1 MEEDRKIPDGITER
15 EYIKKYAGSDFYK
28 KLRLTGVFGY
38 IMNVVLFALSW
49 WLPSTPLERHIFLGL
64 TLGIHLG
71 KSKVCACV
79 LLGFGILETIMLLI
93 VQPLGCL
100 TGIAELVVSITA
112 IRLFSKAHQEYI
124 ALKTQV

>member
-1 MEEDRKIPDGITER
+1 MEENRQIPDGITER
-15 EYIKKYAGSDFYK
+15 EYIKKYAGDVFCR
-28 KLRLTGVFGY
+28 KLRWIGILGY
-38 IMNVVLFALSW
+38 VLDVMLFVLSW
-49 WLPSTPLERHIFLGL
+49 WLPSTPLERHILLGL

-71 KSKVCACV
+71 KSKVCAYI

>member
-1 MEEDRKIPDGITER
+1 MEEDRQIPDGITER

-38 IMNVVLFALSW
+38 IMNVVLFVLSI
-49 WLPSTPLERHIFLGL
+49 WLPSTPIERHILLGL

-71 KSKVCACV
+71 KSRVCAYI

>member
-38 IMNVVLFALSW
+38 IMNVVLFVLSI
-49 WLPSTPLERHIFLGL
+49 WLPGTPIERHILLGL

-71 KSKVCACV
+71 KSRVCAYI
-79 LLGFGILETIMLLI
+79 LLGFGILETIMMVL
-93 VQPLGCL
+93 VQPYGCM
-100 TGIAELVVSITA
+100 TGLVMIIVGVTA
-112 IRLFSKAHQEYI
+112 VKLFSKAHQEYVG
-124 ALKTQV
+124 LKTNG